1 MISLFRCEMWPKC
14 TLKTEEKRAENV
26 PFLVFLSSVI
36 IQFLALF
43 FSFSH
48 LIKRQLDAPFYFHF
62 SAFSSFSISS
72 NKART
77 LPLSF
82 KCSPSSLQLKC
93 PLSPFAF
100 SIKIDL
106 DNLALST
113 QHFCGSKELLLRWNV
128 APFTAEKEW
137 YCRDFCAAKRNESP
151 PLDKEEREKWKEKE
165 YFLKKTKRTVNEKR
179 KNCK

>member
-1 MISLFRCEMWPKC
+1 MNKGLYNNLAKMISLFRCEMWPKC

-62 SAFSSFSISS
+62 SAFPFFSIRL
-72 NKART
+72 NEART
-77 LPLSF
+77 LRFSF

-93 PLSPFAF
+93 PLLPFAF
-100 SIKIDL
+100 PIKNDL
-106 DNLALST
+106 VDLALST
-113 QHFCGSKELLLRWNV
+113 HPFCGSKELLLR
-128 APFTAEKEW
+128 
-137 YCRDFCAAKRNESP
+137 
-151 PLDKEEREKWKEKE
+151 
-165 YFLKKTKRTVNEKR
+165 
-179 KNCK
+179 